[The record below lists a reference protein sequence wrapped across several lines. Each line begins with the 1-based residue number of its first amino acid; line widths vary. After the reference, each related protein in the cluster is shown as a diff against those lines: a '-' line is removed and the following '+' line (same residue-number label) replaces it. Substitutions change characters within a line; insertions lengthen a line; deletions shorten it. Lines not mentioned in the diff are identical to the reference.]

1 MSIAGLRRT
10 PGGETACLL
19 PDGMTRVNSSSLLK
33 LGSSGMDEP
42 SLLAGRELVSG
53 LGDVAARLGDGLGD
67 NAAGLGEGAEVF
79 GEGMPV
85 RGEGYC
91 LAGLAAG
98 LSLSSFLRVAEAA
111 ALRARLAAVS
121 WRGLLAGLRVEGVS
135 GRNNLL

>member
-19 PDGMTRVNSSSLLK
+19 PDGMTKVSSSSLLK

-42 SLLAGRELVSG
+42 SLLEGRELVRG
-53 LGDVAARLGDGLGD
+53 LGDVAARLGDGLGEG
-67 NAAGLGEGAEVF
+67 AEFLGEGIA
-79 GEGMPV
+79 V

-98 LSLSSFLRVAEAA
+98 LSLSSFLRDTEAA
-111 ALRARLAAVS
+111 AVRARLAAVS
-121 WRGLLAGLRVEGVS
+121 WRGLLAGLRVDGVS